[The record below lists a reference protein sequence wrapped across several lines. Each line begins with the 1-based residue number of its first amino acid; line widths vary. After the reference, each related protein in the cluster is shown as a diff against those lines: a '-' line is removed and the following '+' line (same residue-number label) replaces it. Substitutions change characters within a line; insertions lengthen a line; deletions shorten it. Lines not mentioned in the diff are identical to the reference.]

1 MLRFAIRI
9 FSLLLIISHVTTADL
24 LEDYRKLMEG
34 LENSK
39 EVKTYYEKKWLI
51 FIFLIYLTNIW
62 LDMIIK
68 NLYLKFRKKI
78 NRFQRMFNTN
88 SLKGKLWDTDSEKW
102 NIFRSVLSNNCK
114 RSNTVNYLTESF
126 DYFCCFKGNRVVIP
140 DRKIVFVTAR
150 CTGSWEIL
158 ARGEGQSR

>member
-51 FIFLIYLTNIW
+51 FIFLIYLTNI
-62 LDMIIK
+62 
-68 NLYLKFRKKI
+68 
-78 NRFQRMFNTN
+78 
-88 SLKGKLWDTDSEKW
+88 
-102 NIFRSVLSNNCK
+102 
-114 RSNTVNYLTESF
+114 
-126 DYFCCFKGNRVVIP
+126 
-140 DRKIVFVTAR
+140 
-150 CTGSWEIL
+150 
-158 ARGEGQSR
+158 